1 MTSTLPDTE
10 KAFDTSQSVPQRS
23 ESTMT
28 DFPVTPM
35 NKYPFPQRRFGAQ
48 HGQVAIHSPKKRM
61 APGFPN
67 AILTSR
73 RTKYR
78 GFTRDHPLVAHING
92 KSLQRFPLS
101 KDDWIDAG
109 VDPLTFK
116 PEATNT
122 YKDALCEA
130 ADAKINRTYEIF
142 RERLDHGEV
151 EIFPCEIGEETGTTE
166 LSNPSVTY
174 YKAHELAKTM
184 AKPFADEKIEI
195 VEKSEDDVETK
206 VMAIMAQ
213 RMDEYMRIV
222 EDCNLKFKDLSE
234 RQRAIEEKIQ
244 AMVAGIIHCE
254 RDRDQEF
261 EEMTNK
267 YRAKIDDFGDELQKL
282 FNDAEQE
289 ESEKMSK
296 ISVSPQKV
304 FEDES
309 SLPEN

>member
-1 MTSTLPDTE
+1 MPDPLPKPLPIIYQLLQVVFSLLPFHLFLNITESRRADCNMTSTLPDTE

-195 VEKSEDDVETK
+195 VEKMT
-206 VMAIMAQ
+206 
-213 RMDEYMRIV
+213 
-222 EDCNLKFKDLSE
+222 L
-234 RQRAIEEKIQ
+234 RQKSWPLWHREW
-244 AMVAGIIHCE
+244 
-254 RDRDQEF
+254 
-261 EEMTNK
+261 TNT
-267 YRAKIDDFGDELQKL
+267 
-282 FNDAEQE
+282 
-289 ESEKMSK
+289 
-296 ISVSPQKV
+296 
-304 FEDES
+304 
-309 SLPEN
+309 